1 MNESRVEPVDIVII
15 DDDQRVLT
23 FLRSVLRDAGY
34 SVLTCSDPH
43 AGIQLVA
50 QRTPALV
57 VLDQVMPEMN
67 GLEALDRILSVAPG
81 TEVVLLTGNY
91 TIEAAVEAIR
101 KGAADYFTKPVNL
114 PRFRQRVAQLIT
126 EARNRLRLASPGSDF
141 VPVTEF
147 EGMVGRS
154 PAMRELFS
162 RIDRLAPHL
171 QTALITGPTGS
182 GKELVARA
190 LHRRGPVA
198 EKRFVA
204 FNSGAVVESLLESE
218 LFGHV
223 RGAFTGASRDKV
235 GLFEYADG
243 GTVFLDEI
251 GDMPLSAQARL
262 LRVIQEREVQRVGS
276 PAVRTVNVRV
286 IAATHRDLRAMV
298 EAGRFREDLYYR
310 ISMIEIA
317 VPPLSQRLE
326 DLPVLV
332 AHFSRKYAAMLGK
345 PIMELSGEAQA
356 LLARHSWPGNVREL
370 ENVIGHA
377 YTFAAGPC
385 IGVSDLPLR
394 IREERSASRED
405 SLPTLDELE
414 RGHIERVL
422 EATRGNKEQAARI
435 LGISRATLYRILER
449 WSRTSKRDAKAGE
462 RGASA

>member
-1 MNESRVEPVDIVII
+1 MTENRNESIDILVV
-15 DDDQRVLT
+15 DDDQGVLA
-23 FLRSVLRDAGY
+23 FLRNVLQQAGY

-43 AGIQLVA
+43 TAIRLVA
-50 QRTPALV
+50 ERTPTLV

-67 GLEALDRILSVAPG
+67 GLEVLDRIRGLASQ

-91 TIEAAVEAIR
+91 TIEDAVAAIR
-101 KGAADYFTKPVNL
+101 RGAADYLTKPVDL
-114 PRFRQRVAQLIT
+114 LRFRQRVEQLIT
-126 EARNRLRLASPGSDF
+126 ESRSRLRLASPEPGLEQAA
-141 VPVTEF
+141 EF

-154 PAMRELFS
+154 PAMRELFF
-162 RIDRLAPHL
+162 RISRLAPHF

-190 LHRRGPVA
+190 LHRRSPAG

-223 RGAFTGASRDKV
+223 RGAFTGAARDKV
-235 GLFEYADG
+235 GLFEFADG

-251 GDMPLSAQARL
+251 GDMPLPAQARL
-262 LRVIQEREVQRVGS
+262 LRVIQEREVQPVGS
-276 PAVRTVNVRV
+276 PAVRKVNVRV

-298 EAGRFREDLYYR
+298 AAGRFREDLYYR

-332 AHFSRKYAAMLGK
+332 AHFSRKYAATLGK
-345 PIMELSGEAQA
+345 PVMELTPEAKA
-356 LLARHSWPGNVREL
+356 RLARHSWPGNVREL
-370 ENVIGHA
+370 ESVIGHA
-377 YTFAAGPC
+377 CTFATGPV
-385 IGVSDLPLR
+385 IGASDLPLR
-394 IREERSASRED
+394 IREESSPGRTQSFPS
-405 SLPTLDELE
+405 LDELE
-414 RGHIERVL
+414 RDYIERVL

-449 WSRTSKRDAKAGE
+449 WRRAAKAEKQAGG
-462 RGASA
+462 RAAGA